1 MKPDIRLLAEK
12 LIDICSEEYY
22 SSELFEMNPE
32 VDIRDL

>member
-1 MKPDIRLLAEK
+1 MRSDICLLAEK

-22 SSELFEMNPE
+22 SSELFEMDPE